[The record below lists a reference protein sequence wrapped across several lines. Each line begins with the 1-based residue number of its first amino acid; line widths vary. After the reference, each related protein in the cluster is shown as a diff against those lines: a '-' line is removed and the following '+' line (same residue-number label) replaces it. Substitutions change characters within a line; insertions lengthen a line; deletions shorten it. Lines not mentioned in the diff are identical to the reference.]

1 MEKLSIFRKELDELD
16 AQLMEILA
24 RRFEVCRR
32 VALYKAE
39 MNIPMMQPERVAQ
52 VKQRAGDR
60 AVAAGLDEQFGI
72 ALYSLIIDQ
81 ACKLE
86 DQIIEQCTP
95 AEAAD

>member
-16 AQLMEILA
+16 TQLMDILA
-24 RRFEVCRR
+24 RRFEVCRQ
-32 VALYKAE
+32 VAVYKAE

-52 VKQRAGDR
+52 VKQRAAER
-60 AVAAGLDEQFGI
+60 AMASGLDEQFGI
-72 ALYSLIIDQ
+72 ELYSLIIGQ

-86 DQIIEQCTP
+86 EQIIEQCTP